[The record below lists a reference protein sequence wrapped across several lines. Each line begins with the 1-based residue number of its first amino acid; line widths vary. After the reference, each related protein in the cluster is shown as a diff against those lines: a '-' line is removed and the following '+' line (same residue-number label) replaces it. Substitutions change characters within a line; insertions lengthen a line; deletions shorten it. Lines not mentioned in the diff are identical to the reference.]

1 MYYIL
6 ELLMAEAVKKDQL
19 FRCSAIMAI
28 STENEKKLLKKHSI
42 KFISRIHE
50 KKERGVVRK

>member
-28 STENEKKLLKKHSI
+28 GTENENKLLNNTQSKSSLEYMK
-42 KFISRIHE
+42 
-50 KKERGVVRK
+50 